1 MVILRLSK
9 FGRKAFYSI
18 LTTFFII
25 IVVMVGVGIL
35 YYISNIMQLLKEQ
48 KNKEMEQKFSVSNL
62 RDRFLFCY
70 RDVVDVDKL
79 ISDPDCVN
87 INQNQGISLRQ
98 LNSEECDEKLIVEM
112 GDTSLSREDHFS
124 VSIFN
129 KEKNLVCLGD
139 LAIYEAVIR

>member
-1 MVILRLSK
+1 
-9 FGRKAFYSI
+9 
-18 LTTFFII
+18 
-25 IVVMVGVGIL
+25 MVGVGIL